1 MFRPSSWTPL
11 KIWQGDE
18 LLLAMEGSIA
28 ISEDPNI
35 RFTYAANSSALRV
48 EAIDTSGQVFKGN
61 WQAFGMEGI
70 GE

>member
-1 MFRPSSWTPL
+1 L

-35 RFTYAANSSALRV
+35 RFTYAAHSSALRA
-48 EAIDTSGQVFKGN
+48 EATDTSGQVFKAS
-61 WQAFGMEGI
+61 WQAFGMAGT
-70 GE
+70 GED